1 MRFSDFLLVSD
12 PGDLE
17 FIVGYTEDENIRI
30 SVSDFFGNQ
39 IYGSGNPGYIPVFTG
54 TETLGNSQIFQD
66 GSNIVIGGVN
76 AMGYRLA
83 VGGSLYTANGAVIN
97 STVLGADAL
106 RVIGGDGDIFVIP
119 NDLGQSISSLRRI
132 IHPPAVLTTES
143 ATLGQVNTAISNLEA
158 DIDILLDLK
167 VDKTSVGAANGVA
180 SLDSGGKVP
189 LSQIPDSII
198 GQVQYMGTW
207 NAFTNTPTL
216 NPIVP
221 EERGHYY
228 VVSAAGVFGGVDY
241 QIGDWIISNG
251 VIWEKVDNTDAVTS
265 VFGRIGAILALEGDY
280 QAFYPRL
287 SQYYDNP
294 TWINT
299 LAFTKITGV
308 PAFLLEN
315 QTITL
320 SGDVTG
326 SGKTSIASTISNN
339 AVSNEKLRDS
349 VGTSVIGRSAST
361 TGDPADI
368 QATTDG
374 HVLLR
379 SAGNLLFGLI
389 SGDSISSI
397 DWSKITG
404 TPTTLSGYGITDAY
418 TKTESDNKF
427 VPYTGAS
434 SNVNLGSNNITANS
448 FIKAGGTSSQFLKA
462 DGSVDTGQYVP
473 TTRSVN
479 AGTGLTGGGNLSSDI
494 TIAFDTTWGDNR
506 YAYRTRQL
514 TINGTTYDLSA
525 DRTWTVGTVTSIGII
540 APLTGGTITSSG
552 IIGITQSGSI
562 SDGYLSST
570 DWNTFNNKQGSLTL
584 TTTGTSGASTLIGN
598 TLNIPQYTDQFV
610 GTVTSVGLSMPSA
623 FNVSNSPITSSGT
636 IAVTAAGT
644 ASQYVRGD
652 GTLADFPS
660 GGGGGGSSVSYYLN
674 GSVNQGSFVGNNY
687 YEMSK
692 TPIFGAGTDF
702 VAIADGYVAQFITD
716 AGDPNSLII
725 PAGNWNFETYFS
737 ASSAGGTPSFYVELY
752 KYDGSTFTLIASN
765 STNPELIAFGTT
777 VNPYFSALAVPETIL
792 TVTDRI
798 AIRIYVVTS
807 GRTITLHTENSNLC
821 QIVTT
826 FTRGLT
832 ALNGL
837 TAQVQYFQVGTS
849 GTDFNIASA
858 TATHTFN
865 LPTASAVNR
874 GALSSADWSTFN
886 SKQNTI
892 TLTTTGTS
900 GPATFIGDVLNVPN
914 YTTDL
919 SGYVTLATNQT
930 ITGLK
935 TILRSGDV
943 LNFKIG
949 TDTLYGL
956 KVAYNQNELAPSGEA
971 TWSFVNTFNN
981 GSGTGLDT
989 TPISFFRGV
998 LVTGQ
1003 RLVSASVNTNL
1014 LDYYGN
1020 NPSGRYPIYAYN
1032 TGVQQFAS
1040 SIIVGE
1046 TTGVVNAITGA
1057 ISDLPAGVVANF
1069 KGRVIGSNA
1078 VNSNEFVTLSQ
1089 ATSVSRA
1096 AISLTTTGTSGPA
1109 TYSSVTGV
1117 LNIPEYQGGVTSFNT
1132 RTGAVTLTSSD
1143 VTTALGY
1150 TPVTDART
1158 LTINGVT
1165 YDLTANRSWTV
1176 SVNPSAR
1183 EIQTYIATASQTTF
1197 TVTGGYTV
1205 GLVDVFIN
1213 GVRLT
1218 SSDYTATN
1226 GTTVVLT
1233 VGTMAGNIVDIIK
1246 YTSGFTNAVSGTG
1259 TANELAYFTGTTTI
1273 GSLSTAT
1280 YPSLTELSYVKG
1292 VTSSIQTQLNGK
1304 QNTLTNPVTGTGT
1317 TNTLP
1322 KFTGAS
1328 TIGNS
1333 LFTDDG
1339 TNGAFGGA
1347 NYSVGTS
1354 VRTFNISAPLYAGLA
1369 FWTNNQ
1375 LTGDIFSYRVTGN
1388 LLINADPLSI
1398 FTDTKIG
1405 MSIDG
1410 TERFAIFSN
1419 GNVSIGNSPTDNGA
1433 KLQVSG
1439 TANFVNTINP
1449 LILRSTNATTMWTE
1463 YYYNTSTLSGYIGS
1477 GTGLIGGANASD
1489 FIIRSEADL
1498 VFASSGG
1505 NRRLT
1510 IASTGAATFSSSVG
1524 IGGAT
1529 STNGFL
1535 EVWKS
1540 GSSIAQLSIGQNS
1553 TYHTDFFID
1562 ASGNFYIQPQG
1573 TTRLTISA
1581 STGAATFS
1589 SSVTTGSTLQANG
1602 NAFILPTL
1610 IGGGAGGGLYL
1621 GVYPD
1626 TQYTKQAILVERYV
1640 GVLGNYGRGSLHFCN
1655 RDTADA
1661 NQPTLADSRMVIT
1674 SVGNVG
1680 INTSSPVTY
1689 GTRNLEVNGGA
1700 GAAYIVAR
1708 GSNNAGIIEMAFD
1721 GAGYIGTKSAH
1732 DLVIRTSDVQRI
1744 NIFASSGNVLIGT
1757 GSDNGNKFQVNGS
1770 GSFSGG
1776 VSASGVSGYSITATG
1791 PGANGIS
1798 DGPFH
1803 RYVNTTNSY
1812 QILKQINANTD
1823 EDTWAYRGSWNKIG
1837 TLNAVSGV
1845 YTALSDRNKK
1855 KDFEDSTIG
1864 LNAILGLKPTLYRM
1878 LDEDDSVKK
1887 QLGFIAQEV
1896 KDYIPQACVEQ
1907 DNFIGLQDRPIVA
1920 ALVKAV
1926 QELKAELDELKG
1938 NN

>member
-12 PGDLE
+12 PGDLD
-17 FIVGYTEDENIRI
+17 FIVGYTEEQNIRI

-39 IYGSGNPGYIPVFTG
+39 IFGSGNPGYIPVFTG
-54 TETLGNSQIFQD
+54 TQTLGNSQIFQD

-97 STVLGADAL
+97 STVSGADAL

-143 ATLGQVNTAISNLEA
+143 ATLGQVNSAILNLEN

-167 VDKTSVGAANGVA
+167 VDKTSIGVPNGVA

-216 NPIVP
+216 NPLVP
-221 EERGHYY
+221 EEKGHYY

-287 SQYYDNP
+287 SQAYDNP

-326 SGKTSIASTISNN
+326 SGKTSIVSTISNN

-368 QATTDG
+368 QASTDG

-427 VPYTGAS
+427 VPYTGANA
-434 SNVNLGSNNITANS
+434 NVNLGSNNITANS

-462 DGSVDTGQYVP
+462 DGSVDTSQYVP

-525 DRTWTVGTVTSIGII
+525 DRTW
-540 APLTGGTITSSG
+540 
-552 IIGITQSGSI
+552 
-562 SDGYLSST
+562 
-570 DWNTFNNKQGSLTL
+570 N
-584 TTTGTSGASTLIGN
+584 
-598 TLNIPQYTDQFV
+598 V
-610 GTVTSVGLSMPSA
+610 GTVTSVGLSAPTGFA
-623 FNVSNSPITSSGT
+623 VSNSPVISSGT
-636 IAVTAAGT
+636 LELSFASGYSLPTNAVQANWNTAYNDSIVSAAVTGTTTKTLTLNQQDGGTIT
-644 ASQYVRGD
+644 ASWSDIDTAPVTSVFGRLGDIVAQLGDYNTSQVTENTNLYFTDARSRAAISLTTTGTGGASTYNSTTGVFNIPNYTTDLTGYVPYTGANQTVNLNTQQLQAGHATFTTN
-652 GTLADFPS
+652 GTTDTLTVNHTS
-660 GGGGGGSSVSYYLN
+660 GSGYGIIVTKG
-674 GSVNQGSFVGNNY
+674 GNNEALY
-687 YEMSK
+687 VSK
-692 TPIFGAGTDF
+692 TSG
-702 VAIADGYVAQFITD
+702 
-716 AGDPNSLII
+716 S
-725 PAGNWNFETYFS
+725 GN
-737 ASSAGGTPSFYVELY
+737 AM
-752 KYDGSTFTLIASN
+752 
-765 STNPELIAFGTT
+765 T
-777 VNPYFSALAVPETIL
+777 VVG
-792 TVTDRI
+792 
-798 AIRIYVVTS
+798 
-807 GRTITLHTENSNLC
+807 GRTSLVDL
-821 QIVTT
+821 
-826 FTRGLT
+826 
-832 ALNGL
+832 
-837 TAQVQYFQVGTS
+837 
-849 GTDFNIASA
+849 
-858 TATHTFN
+858 
-865 LPTASAVNR
+865 
-874 GALSSADWSTFN
+874 ALSSVTNTVGDFLTISGGVVHKRTAAEVRTDIGA
-886 SKQNTI
+886 QGTI

-900 GPATFIGDVLNVPN
+900 GVSTLIGSTLNIPN

-919 SGYVTLATNQT
+919 SGYVTLDTTQT

-935 TILRSGDV
+935 TILRGGDV

-956 KVAYNQNELAPSGEA
+956 KVAYNQNELAPAGEA

-981 GSGTGLDT
+981 GSGTGLET

-998 LVTGQ
+998 FVTGE
-1003 RLVSASVNTNL
+1003 RLLSASVNTNL

-1046 TTGVVNAITGA
+1046 TAGVVNVVTGA

-1078 VNSNEFVTLSQ
+1078 VNSNEFATLGQVTS
-1089 ATSVSRA
+1089 TSRA

-1132 RTGAVTLTSSD
+1132 RTGAVTLTSGD

-1158 LTINGVT
+1158 LSINGVT

-1176 SVNPSAR
+1176 GVNPSAR

-1246 YTSGFTNAVSGTG
+1246 YTSGIVNSISGTG
-1259 TANELAYFTGTTTI
+1259 TTNELAYFTASTTI
-1273 GSLSTAT
+1273 SSLTTAT

-1304 QNTLTNPVTGTGT
+1304 QSTLTNPVTGTGT
-1317 TNTLP
+1317 AGQVAYWSSGSAITGESNLFWDATNDRL
-1322 KFTGAS
+1322 G
-1328 TIGNS
+1328 IGLNNPS
-1333 LFTDDG
+1333 YNLDI
-1339 TNGAFGGA
+1339 
-1347 NYSVGTS
+1347 VGT
-1354 VRTFNISAPLYAGLA
+1354 
-1369 FWTNNQ
+1369 Q
-1375 LTGDIFSYRVTGN
+1375 
-1388 LLINADPLSI
+1388 
-1398 FTDTKIG
+1398 KIG
-1405 MSIDG
+1405 GVALPFLD
-1410 TERFAIFSN
+1410 F
-1419 GNVSIGNSPTDNGA
+1419 
-1433 KLQVSG
+1433 K
-1439 TANFVNTINP
+1439 
-1449 LILRSTNATTMWTE
+1449 TNATT
-1463 YYYNTSTLSGYIGS
+1463 
-1477 GTGLIGGANASD
+1477 
-1489 FIIRSEADL
+1489 
-1498 VFASSGG
+1498 
-1505 NRRLT
+1505 
-1510 IASTGAATFSSSVG
+1510 
-1524 IGGAT
+1524 
-1529 STNGFL
+1529 
-1535 EVWKS
+1535 
-1540 GSSIAQLSIGQNS
+1540 
-1553 TYHTDFFID
+1553 
-1562 ASGNFYIQPQG
+1562 
-1573 TTRLTISA
+1573 
-1581 STGAATFS
+1581 
-1589 SSVTTGSTLQANG
+1589 
-1602 NAFILPTL
+1602 
-1610 IGGGAGGGLYL
+1610 GAGFQFKQISYSDATNAELWNIGFNYPYL
-1621 GVYPD
+1621 
-1626 TQYTKQAILVERYV
+1626 QFLV
-1640 GVLGNYGRGSLHFCN
+1640 G
-1655 RDTADA
+1655 
-1661 NQPTLADSRMVIT
+1661 
-1674 SVGNVG
+1674 
-1680 INTSSPVTY
+1680 
-1689 GTRNLEVNGGA
+1689 GTRV
-1700 GAAYIVAR
+1700 
-1708 GSNNAGIIEMAFD
+1708 
-1721 GAGYIGTKSAH
+1721 
-1732 DLVIRTSDVQRI
+1732 TSFTP
-1744 NIFASSGNVLIGT
+1744 NGNVLIGT
-1757 GSDNGNKFQVNGS
+1757 TTDSGFKLDVNGTGRFSAGVHSIGTEEAFRFQRTTGTASDIYSLNADSGSAYLYNNTTAKVLMTWAEGGNVGIGTTTPVASLNVSNVPTSFFGIIETTGTSAGTVKHFRVHKPGYVEYGIGILADNSFHISTASTFPTSNGLTMTSGGNVLIGTTTNASGKLQVLGSDSTIIAQLKSSS
-1770 GSFSGG
+1770 GMLQIYPYFSAYGG
-1776 VSASGVSGYSITATG
+1776 PIIQALDGAAANLVTLRIESSSVTLSSLGTGTVTATG
-1791 PGANGIS
+1791 GTLSTVSDSSFKVDDGFIDSALEKVLELKPRYFYWNEKSGLPTNIRQLGFYAQEVNEALGEEAANTPANEDTPWGIS
-1798 DGPFH
+1798 D
-1803 RYVNTTNSY
+1803 RSM
-1812 QILKQINANTD
+1812 I
-1823 EDTWAYRGSWNKIG
+1823 AYLTK
-1837 TLNAVSGV
+1837 
-1845 YTALSDRNKK
+1845 
-1855 KDFEDSTIG
+1855 
-1864 LNAILGLKPTLYRM
+1864 AI
-1878 LDEDDSVKK
+1878 
-1887 QLGFIAQEV
+1887 
-1896 KDYIPQACVEQ
+1896 
-1907 DNFIGLQDRPIVA
+1907 
-1920 ALVKAV
+1920 
-1926 QELKAELDELKG
+1926 QELQAKLDK
-1938 NN
+1938 NNIN